1 MRDLQIED
9 FQEENGQ
16 PSNGFNTYIYE
27 GNESSGIHGNN
38 ERIHENRYR
47 QSVRDLSLILEKV
60 IYD

>member
-1 MRDLQIED
+1 MCIRD
-9 FQEENGQ
+9 
-16 PSNGFNTYIYE
+16 SYGFNTYIYE

-38 ERIHENRYR
+38 ERIHEDRYR